1 MSQKKILIFSLTLC
15 LLYILALLVES
26 FLFMESGNITFSFEA
41 ADAVEIMTGRDDGIR
56 VSRELLPNQ
65 TVNINVASQ
74 EELMLLPGIGEKLA
88 ESIVEY
94 RTENGKFRYIE
105 DIMDVDGIGK
115 GKFNAIKDIIV
126 IGE

>member
-15 LLYILALLVES
+15 MLYILALLVES

-65 TVNINVASQ
+65 TVNINAASQ